1 MKIHQIKI
9 DFHVTEQISRFV
21 YVYLLEADSLYLIDS
36 GVFGCEKQIMDYLDS
51 IGRDISDIKG
61 IFLTHAHPD
70 HIGSAAWFQEHTGCK
85 IYASEGEKRWIED
98 IPLSEKLIYNLCME
112 VKTNMNQ
119 YVTGAVI
126 KELREKNRMT
136 QLQLAEKLGVSDKS
150 VSKWE
155 TSRGLPD
162 ITLLEPIAEAFSISV
177 TELISGNTIH
187 NANISANML
196 RSKFYVC
203 PVCGNVIHSM
213 GEAAIHCHGI
223 QLMPLEAEQTDEHH
237 MIFIERVEDE
247 YYVRIDHSMTK
258 EHYISF
264 VAAASSDD
272 MQMRTLYPEGNAE
285 ARFKIRGVRRIF
297 FYCNRDGLFSID
309 PVKGIDDK
317 ESGYDD
323 SQERRELEKAADMLF
338 G

>member
-1 MKIHQIKI
+1 
-9 DFHVTEQISRFV
+9 
-21 YVYLLEADSLYLIDS
+21 
-36 GVFGCEKQIMDYLDS
+36 
-51 IGRDISDIKG
+51 
-61 IFLTHAHPD
+61 
-70 HIGSAAWFQEHTGCK
+70 
-85 IYASEGEKRWIED
+85 
-98 IPLSEKLIYNLCME
+98 
-112 VKTNMNQ
+112 MNQ

-126 KELREKNRMT
+126 RTLREKNKMT
-136 QLQLAEKLGVSDKS
+136 QLQLAEKLGVSDRT

-155 TSRGLPD
+155 TGKGYPD
-162 ITLLEPIAEAFSISV
+162 ITLLVPIAEAFRISV
-177 TELISGNTIH
+177 AELISGNTIH
-187 NANISANML
+187 NANVSANML

-223 QLMPLEAEQTDEHH
+223 QLLPLEAETTDEHH

-247 YYVRIDHSMTK
+247 YYVRINHSMTK

-264 VAAASSDD
+264 VAAVSSDN
-272 MQMRTLYPEGNAE
+272 MQIVKLYPEGNAE
-285 ARFKIRGVRRIF
+285 TRVKLRGVKRIY

-309 PVKGIDDK
+309 PVKGVDDK

-323 SQERRELEKAADMLF
+323 TQERRELEKAAAILF

>member
-1 MKIHQIKI
+1 
-9 DFHVTEQISRFV
+9 
-21 YVYLLEADSLYLIDS
+21 
-36 GVFGCEKQIMDYLDS
+36 
-51 IGRDISDIKG
+51 
-61 IFLTHAHPD
+61 
-70 HIGSAAWFQEHTGCK
+70 
-85 IYASEGEKRWIED
+85 
-98 IPLSEKLIYNLCME
+98 
-112 VKTNMNQ
+112 MNQ

-126 KELREKNRMT
+126 KQLREKNNMT
-136 QLQLAEKLGVSDKS
+136 QLQLAEKLGVTDKTI
-150 VSKWE
+150 SKWE
-155 TSRGLPD
+155 TGKGYPD
-162 ITLLEPIAEAFSISV
+162 ITLLEPIADAFRISV
-177 TELISGNTIH
+177 TELISGNPIH
-187 NANISANML
+187 NANVSANMM

-203 PVCGNVIHSM
+203 PVCGNVIHGM
-213 GEAAIHCHGI
+213 GEVAIHCHGI
-223 QLMPLEAEQTDEHH
+223 QLEPLEAEPSDECH

-264 VAAASSDD
+264 VAAASSGD
-272 MQMRTLYPEGNAE
+272 MQMVKLYPEGSAE

-323 SQERRELEKAADMLF
+323 SKERRELEMTADKLF